1 MVNPASVAHRWA
13 RAIAGFGLAAALVSA
28 CGIGNDESPRD
39 IAPADQLQLGV
50 NTDRGAGDARG
61 SSRVYLLAPSVAGQ
75 TALLQPVARDVDE
88 TPSALLD
95 ALFSGPNAAELAD
108 QFRSAMPDGTT
119 LRSAR
124 LLRGVLVV
132 DVSGQLLQL
141 SGGDV
146 VDALAQVVF
155 TASEVQGVRSV
166 RVLVDGNPRQWP
178 TGNGELRDAPLTV
191 YDFPGRVASAQP
203 AYPAIPTPTQP

>member
-1 MVNPASVAHRWA
+1 VVKPAPRSRGTLRTLAA
-13 RAIAGFGLAAALVSA
+13 CCAAAALFGA
-28 CGIGNDESPRD
+28 CGIANDESPRD
-39 IAPADQLQLGV
+39 IPPLEQLQLGV

-61 SSRVYLLAPSVAGQ
+61 SSRIYLLAPAAAGQ
-75 TALLQPVARDVDE
+75 TALLEPVARDVDE
-88 TPSALLD
+88 TPAALLE

-119 LRSAR
+119 LRSAQVQ
-124 LLRGVLVV
+124 RGVLVV

-203 AYPAIPTPTQP
+203 AYPAIPTPSQP